1 MMVSALDFPLFDA
14 GAVVIQK
21 RSFMGLRERR
31 LRERLKRKKQIL
43 DAARALLFEKGLK
56 ATSISQIAKVAEL
69 GVGTIYFYYGS
80 KEEIFAELQEEGLEL
95 LYTKIRQ
102 SHEDNDPPAVKLKNA
117 ALSLLQFSDGSKDYY
132 DIINYF
138 LTAPEVLLSPKLKL
152 KVDRHGGKII
162 SFVGRVVEA
171 GIESGCF
178 TKVDPKRFT
187 IMFWGTLQGLIQY
200 KKMKTTLLEGE
211 DFTALYTYSVDHLIQ
226 SLSK

>member
-1 MMVSALDFPLFDA
+1 
-14 GAVVIQK
+14 
-21 RSFMGLRERR
+21 MGLNDRR
-31 LRERLKRKKQIL
+31 LREKLKRRKQIL

-69 GVGTIYFYYGS
+69 GVGTIYFYYKS

-102 SHEDNDPPAVKLKNA
+102 SHGPEDSPGVILKNTA
-117 ALSLLQFSDGSKDYY
+117 ISLLQFSEGSKDYY

-138 LTAPEVLLSPKLKL
+138 LSSPEILLSQELKI

-162 SFVGRVVEA
+162 SFVVRVVKA
-171 GIESGCF
+171 GIQSGQF
-178 TKVDPKRFT
+178 TPVEPKRFT
-187 IMFWGTLQGLIQY
+187 IMFWGALQGLIQY

-211 DFTALYTYSVDHLIQ
+211 DFNALYLYSVDHLIQ
-226 SLSK
+226 SILHRPTDAGQTCPPPR